1 MCLICKHF
9 VDLSNIS
16 SIHVRTSSIKCRN
29 EPQLKSILFYYHIKS
44 HIFIVQYMLLCY
56 AYACGLYT
64 VQYPSLC
71 LRSVCVCV
79 CVCVCVSVCVCVCVF
94 ICVCAHVHLSL
105 LLSLILSL
113 SLSLTLSLSL
123 SLTSLLSLHL
133 PYYADR

>member
-44 HIFIVQYMLLCY
+44 HIFLVQYMLLCY

-64 VQYPSLC
+64 VQYPSL
-71 LRSVCVCV
+71 LFQSVCVCV
-79 CVCVCVSVCVCVCVF
+79 FSSVFVSPSGCH
-94 ICVCAHVHLSL
+94 CAVMRGRGTTASKTGH
-105 LLSLILSL
+105 
-113 SLSLTLSLSL
+113 
-123 SLTSLLSLHL
+123 
-133 PYYADR
+133 